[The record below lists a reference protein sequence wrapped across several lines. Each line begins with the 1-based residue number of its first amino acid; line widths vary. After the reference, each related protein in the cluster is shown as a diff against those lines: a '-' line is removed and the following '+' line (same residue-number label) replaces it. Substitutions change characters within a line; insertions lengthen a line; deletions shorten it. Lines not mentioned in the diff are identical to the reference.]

1 MGLRDGRMPMHIRR
15 REFIITLGGAAA
27 WQFAARAQQGGRIPR
42 IGFLWHAGSR
52 EEESMNFEAVIEG
65 FAKLGYVEGRN
76 IILEHRFP
84 NEEPERFRTMAA
96 ELVALN
102 VDVLMVT
109 ATGAPYLRDATTK
122 IPIVFVAV
130 PDPVSMRLVQS
141 LARPGGNMTG
151 LSNFGE
157 ELAAKR
163 LQLLKELVPG
173 LSRVALLVNRDLL
186 SKGFYI
192 EGSRMAADKLGL
204 AVQVFEL
211 TSVEDLEPTF
221 DAMVQAGMQAVTLAQ
236 GGFAFSRRATVA
248 KLALARRLAL
258 CAYSKTTFDAG
269 ALMAYGPNSLDA
281 FRRMAVYV
289 DKILKGAQPSELP
302 VEQPTSFELFI
313 NLRVAKT
320 LGLDVP
326 VHLQQIA
333 DEVIE

>member
-1 MGLRDGRMPMHIRR
+1 MAMHIRR

-269 ALMAYGPNSLDA
+269 ALMAYGPNILDA

>member
-1 MGLRDGRMPMHIRR
+1 MGLREGRMAMHIRR

>member
-1 MGLRDGRMPMHIRR
+1 MAMHIRR

-27 WQFAARAQQGGRIPR
+27 WQFAARAQQGGIPR

-269 ALMAYGPNSLDA
+269 ALMAYGPNILDA

>member
-1 MGLRDGRMPMHIRR
+1 MPMHIRR

-52 EEESMNFEAVIEG
+52 EEESPNIEAVIEG

-258 CAYSKTTFDAG
+258 CAYNKTTFDAG
-269 ALMAYGPNSLDA
+269 ALMAYGPNILDA

>member
-1 MGLRDGRMPMHIRR
+1 MPMHIRR

-211 TSVEDLEPTF
+211 TSMEDLEPTF

>member
-1 MGLRDGRMPMHIRR
+1 MPMHIRR

-236 GGFAFSRRATVA
+236 GGFAFSGRATVA
-248 KLALARRLAL
+248 KLALARHLAL

-269 ALMAYGPNSLDA
+269 ALMAYGPNVLDA

>member
-1 MGLRDGRMPMHIRR
+1 MPMHIRR

>member
-1 MGLRDGRMPMHIRR
+1 MAMHIRR

-204 AVQVFEL
+204 AIQVFEL

-269 ALMAYGPNSLDA
+269 ALMAYGPNVLDA

>member
-1 MGLRDGRMPMHIRR
+1 MAMHIRR

-269 ALMAYGPNSLDA
+269 ALMAYGPNILDA

-333 DEVIE
+333 DELIE

>member
-1 MGLRDGRMPMHIRR
+1 MASYIGRRKFLAML
-15 REFIITLGGAAA
+15 LGSAAA
-27 WQFAARAQQGGRIPR
+27 WPLAARAQQGGRIPR

-52 EEESMNFEAVIEG
+52 EEESPNIEAVIEG

-84 NEEPERFRTMAA
+84 NEEPERFRIMAA

-211 TSVEDLEPTF
+211 TSMEDLEPTF

-236 GGFAFSRRATVA
+236 GGFAFSGRATVA
-248 KLALARRLAL
+248 KLALARHLAL
-258 CAYSKTTFDAG
+258 CAYSKLTFDAG

>member
-1 MGLRDGRMPMHIRR
+1 MAMHIRR

-211 TSVEDLEPTF
+211 TSMEDLEPTF

-269 ALMAYGPNSLDA
+269 ALMAYGPNVLDA

>member
-1 MGLRDGRMPMHIRR
+1 
-15 REFIITLGGAAA
+15 
-27 WQFAARAQQGGRIPR
+27 
-42 IGFLWHAGSR
+42 
-52 EEESMNFEAVIEG
+52 MNFEAVIEG

>member
-1 MGLRDGRMPMHIRR
+1 MNR
-15 REFIITLGGAAA
+15 REFIALVGGAAVA
-27 WQFAARAQQGGRIPR
+27 WPLAASAQQGGRIPR

-204 AVQVFEL
+204 AIQVFEL

-269 ALMAYGPNSLDA
+269 ALMAYGPNILDA

>member
-1 MGLRDGRMPMHIRR
+1 MRR
-15 REFIITLGGAAA
+15 RDFITLLGGAAA
-27 WQFAARAQQGGRIPR
+27 WPLAARAQQGGRIPR

-52 EEESMNFEAVIEG
+52 EEESPNFEAVIEG

-102 VDVLMVT
+102 VDALMVT
-109 ATGAPYLRDATTK
+109 AAGAPYLRDATTK

-130 PDPVSMRLVQS
+130 PDPVSMTLVQS
-141 LARPGGNMTG
+141 LARPGGNITG

-192 EGSRMAADKLGL
+192 DGSRMAADKLGL
-204 AVQVFEL
+204 AIQVFEL
-211 TSVEDLEPTF
+211 TSMEDLEPTF

-258 CAYSKTTFDAG
+258 CAYNKTTFDAG
-269 ALMAYGPNSLDA
+269 ALMAYGPNILDA

-313 NLRVAKT
+313 NLRVAKA

>member
-1 MGLRDGRMPMHIRR
+1 MAMHIRR

-27 WQFAARAQQGGRIPR
+27 WQFAARAQQGGIPR

-52 EEESMNFEAVIEG
+52 EEESMNLEAVIEG

-211 TSVEDLEPTF
+211 TSMEDLEPTF

>member
-1 MGLRDGRMPMHIRR
+1 MAMHIRR

>member
-1 MGLRDGRMPMHIRR
+1 MMFSSVDFPRPDGPTMLTNLPSSTLKPMASR
-15 REFIITLGGAAA
+15 TMNWVSAA
-27 WQFAARAQQGGRIPR
+27 
-42 IGFLWHAGSR
+42 
-52 EEESMNFEAVIEG
+52 IEG

-109 ATGAPYLRDATTK
+109 ATGASYLRDATTK
-122 IPIVFVAV
+122 IPIVFVSV
-130 PDPVSMRLVQS
+130 PDPVSMKLVQS

-211 TSVEDLEPTF
+211 TSMEDLEPTF

-236 GGFAFSRRATVA
+236 GGFAFSGRATVA
-248 KLALARRLAL
+248 KLALARHLAL
-258 CAYSKTTFDAG
+258 CAYSKLTFDAG
-269 ALMAYGPNSLDA
+269 ALMAYGPNSLSRPD
-281 FRRMAVYV
+281 
-289 DKILKGAQPSELP
+289 S
-302 VEQPTSFELFI
+302 SFLSI
-313 NLRVAKT
+313 SRWLRP
-320 LGLDVP
+320 LD
-326 VHLQQIA
+326 LMSRCIFSRLLTR
-333 DEVIE
+333 

>member
-1 MGLRDGRMPMHIRR
+1 MAIHIGR

-52 EEESMNFEAVIEG
+52 EEESMNLEAVIEG

-76 IILEHRFP
+76 IVLEHRFP

-204 AVQVFEL
+204 AIQVFEL

-258 CAYSKTTFDAG
+258 CAYNKTTFDAG
-269 ALMAYGPNSLDA
+269 ALMAYGPNILDA

>member
-1 MGLRDGRMPMHIRR
+1 MASYIARR
-15 REFIITLGGAAA
+15 KFLATLGGAAA
-27 WQFAARAQQGGRIPR
+27 SPLAARAQQGGRIPR

-258 CAYSKTTFDAG
+258 CAYNKTTFDAG